1 MENSLFVTIH
11 LSVVQKLLQVWFF
24 LSTSSQRRSSATAI
38 VVFNEA
44 LHEIAMNLPEQSKG
58 KKRNQE
64 GKLRLIEHLASAKI
78 ALYRDIAK
86 YKSSHTKRSQSHEN
100 TKVAQR
106 IMVSFCR

>member
-1 MENSLFVTIH
+1 MGVPPG
-11 LSVVQKLLQVWFF
+11 
-24 LSTSSQRRSSATAI
+24 ATAI
-38 VVFNEA
+38 VVLNGA
-44 LHEIAMNLPEQSKG
+44 IHEIAMNLPEESKG

-78 ALYRDIAK
+78 TLYRDIDK
-86 YKSSHTKRSQSHEN
+86 YKSSHTKRSQSLEN